1 VGATPAKRAYGNA
14 KCARFIPKGPGVL
27 SWNGIRPWRVLAC
40 GLVGLTLPTG
50 PARAAPSPTTVA
62 LVLDTSGSLT
72 RADLAEAR
80 DLAAGVLKA
89 LPRGSEVVVFSFDDA
104 SRIVQPRTSD
114 PDAVRRAIDGLRA
127 AGKYTALHDALF
139 DASRYLRDAS
149 GARRAILL
157 VTDGKDENSAL
168 NLEDGLKIAQETL
181 IPVFCVGVG
190 RVEERVL
197 RRIAKLTGGEYF
209 PSLEAS
215 PSAIAER
222 ILSAPEVQAAELP
235 PPLATPTPVTAHK
248 PQRTEPAPPAFYR
261 SPVLWAAAGLL
272 LLVAG
277 TALAL
282 VGRKARQGVTSARHL
297 PAGPSRLDT
306 GREEAPSGTV
316 LARLDTAG
324 ETVEK
329 TLLLMDKPVLAVTRG
344 EHKGEVFPLSG
355 GTSISIGRARAN
367 DVVLDDASVS
377 SQHCRVR
384 PEAGGF
390 VVHDMKSTNGTQVNG
405 RTIDRHLLADGDV
418 IQVGET
424 SLQYRRGRKGGA

>member
-1 VGATPAKRAYGNA
+1 M
-14 KCARFIPKGPGVL
+14 
-27 SWNGIRPWRVLAC
+27 
-40 GLVGLTLPTG
+40 
-50 PARAAPSPTTVA
+50 A

-72 RADLAEAR
+72 RDDLAEAR
-80 DLAAGVLKA
+80 DLAAGVLEA
-89 LPRGSEVVVFSFDDA
+89 LPPGSEVAVFSFDDA
-104 SRIVQPRTSD
+104 SRVVQPRTAD
-114 PDAVRRAIDGLRA
+114 ADAVKRAIDGLRV

-139 DASRYLRDAS
+139 DASRYLRESA

-168 NLEDGLKIAQETL
+168 NLEDGLRVAQETL

-209 PSLEAS
+209 PSREAAA
-215 PSAIAER
+215 SAIAER
-222 ILSAPEVQAAELP
+222 ILAAPEAQLAAVP
-235 PPLATPTPVTAHK
+235 SAASTPTQVMA
-248 PQRTEPAPPAFYR
+248 PQPSGAAPPAFYR

-272 LLVAG
+272 LLVAA

-282 VGRKARQGVTSARHL
+282 VGRKPRHGVTPARL
-297 PAGPSRLDT
+297 SPSGPSRLDS
-306 GREEAPSGTV
+306 GQQEALSGTEAVSGTV
-316 LARLDTAG
+316 LTRMDLAG
-324 ETVEK
+324 ETVDK
-329 TLLLMDKPVLAVTRG
+329 TVLLMDRPVLAVTRG
-344 EHKGEVFPLSG
+344 ERKGEVFPLSG
-355 GTSISIGRARAN
+355 ESSISIGRARAN

-377 SQHCRVR
+377 SQHCRIR

-405 RTIDRHLLADGDV
+405 RPIDRQLLAEGDV

-424 SLQYRRGRKGGA
+424 SLQYRRERKRG